1 MKPNGPAFRTV
12 RESKHL
18 GLRQLARRVGKSHQ
32 FLGRL
37 EAGSA
42 TASEATMQRIALEL
56 GVPVEAISHPEPV
69 SSR

>member
-1 MKPNGPAFRTV
+1 MEPNGPAFRTV
-12 RESKHL
+12 RVSQHL

-42 TASEATMQRIALEL
+42 TASEETMRRIAHEL
-56 GVPVEAISHPEPV
+56 GVPVEAITHPKSV